1 MSSLLD
7 SKESRK
13 NWEETFNKVYIQP
26 VLEVTFTVDREI
38 FATKIFSSTRWA
50 TKIKREK
57 LKGVYV
63 LRCGTIERWNIFNAK
78 I

>member
-26 VLEVTFTVDREI
+26 VLEVMFTVDREI
-38 FATKIFSSTRWA
+38 FAIKIFSSAHWA
-50 TKIKREK
+50 MKIKH
-57 LKGVYV
+57 
-63 LRCGTIERWNIFNAK
+63 AK
-78 I
+78 N

>member
-26 VLEVTFTVDREI
+26 VLEVTFTVDQEI
-38 FATKIFSSTRWA
+38 FAIKIFSSAHWA
-50 TKIKREK
+50 TKIKH
-57 LKGVYV
+57 
-63 LRCGTIERWNIFNAK
+63 AK
-78 I
+78 N